1 MATHSQYSFLENSM
15 DRRVWQAAVH
25 GVAESDMTEQLTL
38 SPVGVRQY
46 LMILICI
53 SVMTNDVEHL
63 FMCLLDICISSLEK
77 FHSVQV
83 SDHFLI
89 VLFLFCY

>member
-1 MATHSQYSFLENSM
+1 MATHSQYSCLENSM
-15 DRRVWQAAVH
+15 DRGVWQAAVY
-25 GVAESDMTEQLTL
+25 GVTESDMTEQLTL
-38 SPVGVRQY
+38 SPVGVRRY

-77 FHSVQV
+77 FNSVQV

-89 VLFLFCY
+89 VFFLPCY